1 MDGFGGVLGLEE
13 EELGHHHVG
22 RVVGDGSV
30 DAYDSLLEEAR
41 EYVVG
46 SLSSRRVLYHHWYQ
60 AVRPSEIARLPAD
73 SSAAELADDAA
84 GDEAPHGCFSVAER
98 ERESRGREV
107 LFEFVR
113 VYDLYDFS
121 QESR

>member
-41 EYVVG
+41 EYVVR

-60 AVRPSEIARLPAD
+60 AVRPSEIARLRAD
-73 SSAAELADDAA
+73 SSATQPADDAA
-84 GDEAPHGCFSVAER
+84 GDEGAPHGCLLSDVLGER
-98 ERESRGREV
+98 ERY
-107 LFEFVR
+107 VR
-113 VYDLYDFS
+113 IS
-121 QESR
+121 